1 MKDTNPPLGVIGFSV
16 VDGQIFMG
24 LLTTYEI

>member
-1 MKDTNPPLGVIGFSV
+1 MKDTNPPLGGDWIQY